1 MESVLILD
9 GQLKSALCAV
19 RSLGHAGV
27 PVVVGAERETGVALH
42 SRYVTGKFVY
52 PSPLKGQHA
61 FVDAAKGEA
70 IRIGG
75 KPIVYA
81 FSDATVLALYAHKT
95 DLCAYVTLVFPEDK
109 SVEIAFDKSATYS
122 LARVSGIPTITT
134 YVPEREEEVLHLA
147 PTLTYPVVMKTRRS
161 VTWRGDGVGVFGT
174 AMFIHSETELIQKF
188 KEVDAKILSLVAE
201 STDPEINKLKPDR
214 YSALLKPPVPGK
226 SDGTSINMKF
236 MVDRCEKKKY
246 DSRTGTWIDGTLLDL
261 NRDSVEALY
270 IGFSFSSIWAIRSDW
285 GLSMWANK
293 FYIMPSTKSTMLTLP
308 KPMPRAAVEDDD
320 MGDNTED
327 DNGDDD
333 GGGDDGENVD
343 GGRKKVR
350 VS

>member
-1 MESVLILD
+1 MSTALPFRDLD
-9 GQLKSALCAV
+9 V
-19 RSLGHAGV
+19 SL
-27 PVVVGAERETGVALH
+27 TQI
-42 SRYVTGKFVY
+42 SRYKNKNTGKFDIGV
-52 PSPLKGQHA
+52 SFGGVRRKLEMQLG
-61 FVDAAKGEA
+61 DAECTVTVITDPKVFEGADP
-70 IRIGG
+70 G
-75 KPIVYA
+75 KPSIFLNV
-81 FSDATVLALYAHKT
+81 SD
-95 DLCAYVTLVFPEDK
+95 P
-109 SVEIAFDKSATYS
+109 
-122 LARVSGIPTITT
+122 
-134 YVPEREEEVLHLA
+134 
-147 PTLTYPVVMKTRRS
+147 RS
-161 VTWRGDGVGVFGT
+161 
-174 AMFIHSETELIQKF
+174 IQKF

-308 KPMPRAAVEDDD
+308 KPMPRAAVVEDDD
-320 MGDNTED
+320 TGDNTEE
-327 DNGDDD
+327 DNGDDEN
-333 GGGDDGENVD
+333 GGDDGENVD

-350 VS
+350 VG